1 MNRSVLLIGGG
12 GHAKV
17 LFDILSSQDFK
28 IDAVVS
34 PEIDQSFSL
43 FKNVKH
49 LKDDS
54 AILQYNSDDVLLVNG
69 VGSLPGNF
77 LRASIFEKF
86 YKHSY
91 EFLTVKS
98 EYSMVSNF
106 CYLGMGVQIMPG
118 AIINAGAK
126 IGDNTI
132 INSGAIIEHDCRVGK
147 NNHIA
152 PGAVLCGQSCTK
164 ENVHVGTGA
173 SVIQGITIEEN
184 AVVAAGTSVV
194 RDVEKNMLCMP
205 APVSSRPV

>member
-1 MNRSVLLIGGG
+1 MNRTILLIGGG

-17 LFDILSSQDFK
+17 LFDILTSQNVK
-28 IDAVVS
+28 VGAVVS
-34 PEIDQSFSL
+34 PVIDQSFSL
-43 FKNVKH
+43 FRSVKH

-54 AILQYNSDDVLLVNG
+54 EVLKYHPDEVLLVNG

-77 LRASIFEKF
+77 LRASLFEKF
-86 YKHSY
+86 CKHSY

-98 EYSMVSNF
+98 ECSIVSKF

-118 AIINAGAK
+118 AIINIGAK

-132 INSGAIIEHDCRVGK
+132 INSGAIIEHDCKVGK

-164 ENVHVGTGA
+164 DNVHVGTGA
-173 SVIQGITIEEN
+173 SVIQGITIGEN

-194 RDVEKNMLCMP
+194 RDLEKNMLYMP
-205 APVSSRPV
+205 ASVSTRSV